1 MRKEKELR
9 NVIGKMFER
18 AAMTPNGEQYRRFL
32 RFNVQRLMPGE
43 ASGGRGGEHGRP
55 TLYSWR

>member
-18 AAMTPNGEQYRRFL
+18 AAMTPNGEWYLCFK
-32 RFNVQRLMPGE
+32 VQRLETDAG
-43 ASGGRGGEHGRP
+43 
-55 TLYSWR
+55 